1 MARPGTVEGRPHVG
15 GGEGCPLRPVPSARG
30 PISARRGVG
39 GTPGSRAGEAAA
51 ASQGT
56 RAKRFAFGS
65 AVLLGV
71 WQESRA
77 R

>member
-1 MARPGTVEGRPHVG
+1 MPAPPRPLSSGPH
-15 GGEGCPLRPVPSARG
+15 LVPPR
-30 PISARRGVG
+30 

-51 ASQGT
+51 ASQGA